1 MEQRTKTQSREFVS
15 VECIMQVGDLVTIG
29 GHVIMDDKEVQW
41 VGILLE
47 EVPERDVALVHWNDG
62 KTEEVPT
69 LCLEVIE

>member
-1 MEQRTKTQSREFVS
+1 
-15 VECIMQVGDLVTIG
+15 MQVGDLVTIG

-47 EVPERDVALVHWNDG
+47 EVPEKDVALVHWNDG